1 MKTNALEIKIRPM
14 TRGDLDAVSS
24 IDREI
29 RRKAQ
34 AFTYVNITTGRV
46 FSAGGKPKS
55 PAHSDLDLKDVISQ
69 LLSLGYVAEAGGH
82 VRAFILGRVA
92 HARRSSTEIG
102 TIAIL
107 GVHPDYQRRGIAT
120 RLVDALLEKFRTGE
134 VKTVRIA
141 HRGIDRHDKP
151 LVDFV
156 ASIKTKS

>member
-1 MKTNALEIKIRPM
+1 
-14 TRGDLDAVSS
+14 
-24 IDREI
+24 
-29 RRKAQ
+29 
-34 AFTYVNITTGRV
+34 
-46 FSAGGKPKS
+46 
-55 PAHSDLDLKDVISQ
+55 VIST
-69 LLSLGYVAEAGGH
+69 LLSLGFVAEAGGR

-92 HARRSSTEIG
+92 HDRKSAAEIG